1 MTRHRDDDPS
11 AIFSRR
17 GSSRPVSGS
26 GPGPRDWSVD
36 EDSLDEIDDF
46 RPPNPKS
53 PLAGAKPAVVLGV
66 VLAVGGLLALLLLT
80 WLPMTIPSWA
90 APALIGVTLVGLV
103 TLFLQ
108 MPRSRTGSGDGA
120 QV

>member
-17 GSSRPVSGS
+17 GAARPVGS
-26 GPGPRDWSVD
+26 PGKGPRDWTVD
-36 EDSLDEIDDF
+36 EAALDDADDF
-46 RPPNPKS
+46 RPPNPKN
-53 PLAGAKPAVVLGV
+53 PLAGAKPGVVLGAL
-66 VLAVGGLLALLLLT
+66 LAVGGLVAILVLT
-80 WLPMTIPSWA
+80 WLPSTPPSWV
-90 APALIGVTLVGLV
+90 APALIGVILVGLV

-108 MPRSRTGSGDGA
+108 MPRNRAGSGDGA